1 MESRGVTA
9 RAAMLPH
16 VWFDTA
22 SYGKRALELTMSTFG
37 VERMLFG
44 SDAPVVDPAGALTT
58 VRSFGDAVA
67 NALVSE
73 NIQRLGVQ

>member
-1 MESRGVTA
+1 
-9 RAAMLPH
+9 MLPR

-22 SYGKRALELTMSTFG
+22 SYGRRALDLAMSTFG

-44 SDAPVVDPAGALTT
+44 SDTPVVDAALGVDA

-67 NALVSE
+67 NAVVSA
-73 NIQRLGVQ
+73 NPDRLLRR

>member
-1 MESRGVTA
+1 
-9 RAAMLPH
+9 MLPH

-44 SDAPVVDPAGALTT
+44 SDAPVVDPAGALIT

>member
-1 MESRGVTA
+1 
-9 RAAMLPH
+9 
-16 VWFDTA
+16 
-22 SYGKRALELTMSTFG
+22 MSMYG

-44 SDAPVVDPAGALTT
+44 SDAPVVDPAGALIT
-58 VRSFGDAVA
+58 VRSFGEAVA